1 MSGSAF
7 RPTSIDAPKAPP
19 ITPPMTNTALTSPLR
34 LNLAAYFARSMRSG
48 VGVAPDVG
56 AGWLI
61 LGGTEA
67 WVAGMV
73 SKSNPQLRQKR
84 KKPTRG
90 VPQ

>member
-1 MSGSAF
+1 M
-7 RPTSIDAPKAPP
+7 RP
-19 ITPPMTNTALTSPLR
+19 
-34 LNLAAYFARSMRSG
+34 G

-67 WVAGMV
+67 LVAGMV